1 MDVLQKRLNKMNNS
15 KEKLEFIDFVLS
27 ISDNDLPV
35 DKSVQIDFVNYRL
48 NEIEECLEERL
59 DIIEKK
65 INTMMKYI
73 DSIKKQ
79 NYIYITI

>member
-1 MDVLQKRLNKMNNS
+1 MNNS

-73 DSIKKQ
+73 DSIKK
-79 NYIYITI
+79 